1 MKNIISNAYNFSDFI
16 NSGVDTRTGSYS
28 AQIKLLSMI
37 GNHLN
42 GPYFDLTVGYNTNNA
57 IDVGFGRGWSLPLS
71 SFDNVNS
78 MLSLRN
84 GQQFKIEW
92 NSTENEYVAPY
103 RKLKDVRIYYV
114 STPGTEQGEI
124 KVINASGEIE
134 FIDWKEGTLS
144 RLYSAKGHLLRFSY
158 TNYNFQRTLYKV
170 EDSFGLSINIDTWS
184 DEWLTKISLYNKDML
199 LKSSTIRKISGGDF
213 KRLSYAT
220 LPNREDLY
228 FQFEYSWFSDTG
240 MDLLLKTTYPAG
252 YSEEVTYYERGFLM
266 PDGAPNKYVPQVT
279 KMRVS
284 QGTALPIRTHTY
296 TYSDKNYLG
305 FASDRAYVAGED
317 TLFKAA
323 QDYKYSAIE
332 TIDNEIE
339 IQKTY
344 TKYHLIEKE
353 RYLSRGSS
361 YQEVNY
367 EYYANNSVGIEYQEP
382 QYTYLKKKEIAFL
395 NGSSISKKLE
405 YYQFDEWG
413 NNIEHTD
420 ESGITTVSQ
429 YEQSAQNHFKNIP
442 VSQSIL
448 DRKRNVVN
456 KKEFTYK
463 TLPSL
468 LDDHSFYVLET
479 EEINGQKTNYQFYE
493 NRQNIEVYGKKREES
508 SVVSGETPMRYSY
521 TYDFNQDHL
530 VYQVLTENGSLYYSN
545 TEHYDFLDSQLIYKK
560 EPEGVELEVNY
571 DELNQINKERL
582 LKDNSLY
589 SEKTYQSHIDSDNY
603 VLSIE
608 DSEGE
613 ITVQT
618 YSANGHVLSMATKI
632 GSNNTMAYTNQYDA
646 FGQKISTTQYDN
658 LDTRTLELTTR
669 YEYDLYGHISRTI
682 YPSGAVEIN
691 QFDYAS
697 RTHTKGIEGKGY
709 VISHQDTWGNTV
721 SEQYFDRTG
730 QLLYEIPYQY
740 DLTNRLIRT
749 ETSRG
754 SVIEFKYDAFDRV
767 IEKAT
772 RFAGKNASES
782 FVDRMSYDKRTK
794 EESLTLH
801 TREGLLGDN
810 ENTHATIISNQYD
823 DFGRLTERHVNGL
836 RYQYKDYDDS
846 NRYQSVVL
854 PNGHSATYTYHPV
867 LGLVTKQEVSNDISS
882 TRRFSYNKRGLVVSD
897 SASMTSSQYEYDAF
911 GNPSKKTVTSL
922 GATTENATFSYSAK
936 GLLLSM
942 RDFTGN
948 TKALTY
954 DGFGRVQQLVFGSR
968 DATAVVDLSYDQ
980 FDRLVSQHYEDGNDQ
995 VEMYLDYGVN
1005 DMESRRRWVRNGK
1018 ETLKMDLSYDQS
1030 MRIIERKTT
1039 TNGIVQ
1045 TETFDYDQLGRITEF
1060 VSAGVN
1066 PPKDVMGREIVKQ
1079 QFYYDHFDNITDL
1092 VTQYQNGIVNTES
1105 RIFDTDMPT
1114 RLLNIYNTHGDFPNQ
1129 SFEYDALGNRVN
1141 LSQRGYQLSYNNYGQ
1156 LSEIRDDQ
1164 EKVIRTYHYDAIG
1177 MQSVSVDALGNIAQ
1191 LYYHHDELVA
1201 IMRANESM
1209 AFSGA
1214 HSGKSLTI
1222 TTDPKSTKASYSYLD
1237 GTNSNLGSTREQATH
1252 SSSSYLPF
1260 G

>member
-1 MKNIISNAYNFSDFI
+1 MTNLTSNAYNFSDFI
-16 NSGVDTRTGSYS
+16 HSGVDNRTGSYS
-28 AQIKLLSMI
+28 VQIKLLSII
-37 GNHLN
+37 GNRLN
-42 GPYFDLTVGYNTNNA
+42 GPYFDLTVGYNINNFT
-57 IDVGFGRGWSLPLS
+57 DTGFGRGWSLPLS

-78 MLSLRN
+78 VLSLRN

-92 NSTENEYVAPY
+92 DSKKNEYVTPY
-103 RKLKDVRIYYV
+103 RKLKDVRIHYV
-114 STPGTEQGEI
+114 STPGTKQGEI
-124 KVINASGEIE
+124 KVINASGEVE

-170 EDSFGLSINIDTWS
+170 EDSCGLSINIDTWS
-184 DEWLTKISLYNKDML
+184 DEWLTKISLYNKDSL

-213 KRLSYAT
+213 KRLSYVI

-228 FQFEYSWFSDTG
+228 FQFEYSWFNEVG

-266 PDGAPNKYVPQVT
+266 PDGAPTKYVPHVT
-279 KMRVS
+279 KMIVS
-284 QGTALPIRTHTY
+284 QGSALPIRTHTY
-296 TYSDKNYLG
+296 AYSDKNYLG
-305 FASDRAYVAGED
+305 FASDRAYIVGED
-317 TLFKAA
+317 TLFKAG

-339 IQKTY
+339 IQKIY
-344 TKYHLIEKE
+344 TKYHLVEQE
-353 RYLSRGSS
+353 RYLSKGEV

-367 EYYANNSVGIEYQEP
+367 EYYANNSVGIEYQVP
-382 QYTYLKKKEIAFL
+382 QYTFLKKKEVSFF
-395 NGSSISKKLE
+395 NDFSMSKSFE
-405 YYQFDEWG
+405 FYRFDEWG

-420 ESGITTVSQ
+420 ECGITTISEYELSSQ
-429 YEQSAQNHFKNIP
+429 NKFKNIP
-442 VSQSIL
+442 LSQSIL
-448 DRKRNVVN
+448 DRGRNVVH

-463 TLPSL
+463 ELPSL
-468 LDDHSFYVLET
+468 LDGHTFYVLKT
-479 EEINGQKTNYQFYE
+479 EEINGQITNYQFYE
-493 NRQNIEVYGKKREES
+493 NRQDIEVYGKKREES
-508 SVVSGETPMRYSY
+508 SVVSGTTPMRYSY

-530 VYQVLTENGSLYYSN
+530 VYQVLTESGSLHYSN
-545 TEHYDFLDSQLIYKK
+545 TEHYDFVGSQIIYKK
-560 EPEGVELEVNY
+560 EPEGVEVEVNY

-582 LKDNSLY
+582 FKSNSLY
-589 SEKTYQSHIDSDNY
+589 SEKTYQSYIDSDNY
-603 VLSIE
+603 VLNIE

-613 ITVQT
+613 TTVQT
-618 YSANGHVLSMATKI
+618 YSANGHLLSMATRI
-632 GSNNTMAYTNQYDA
+632 DGTTIMAYTNQYDR

-658 LDTRTLELTTR
+658 LGTRTLELTTR
-669 YEYDLYGHISRTI
+669 YEYDLYGNINRTI

-709 VISHQDTWGNTV
+709 VISHQDEWGNTIL
-721 SEQYFDRTG
+721 EQYFDRAD
-730 QLLYEIPYQY
+730 QLLYQIPYQY

-754 SVIEFKYDAFDRV
+754 AVIEFKYDAFDRV
-767 IEKAT
+767 IEKET
-772 RFAGKNASES
+772 RFVGKNASES

-810 ENTHATIISNQYD
+810 ENTHTTIIKNQYD
-823 DFGRLTERHVNGL
+823 DFGRLIERQMNGL

-854 PNGHSATYTYHPV
+854 PNGHSAKYTYHPV
-867 LGLVTKQEVSNDISS
+867 LGLVTKQEVSNDSSS
-882 TRRFSYNKRGLVVSD
+882 TRSFNYNKRGLVESD
-897 SASMTSSQYEYDAF
+897 AASMTSSQYEYDAF
-911 GNPSKKTVTSL
+911 GNLSKKTVTSL

-954 DGFGRVQQLVFGSR
+954 DDFGRVQQLVFGSR
-968 DATAVVDLSYDQ
+968 DATAVIDLSYDQ
-980 FDRLVSQHYEDGNDQ
+980 FDRLISQHYEDGNDQ
-995 VEMYLDYGVN
+995 AEMYLDYGIN
-1005 DMESRRRWVRNGK
+1005 DMESSRRWVRNGQ
-1018 ETLKMDLSYDQS
+1018 ETLKMELSYDQS

-1039 TNGIVQ
+1039 INGAVQ
-1045 TETFDYDQLGRITEF
+1045 TETFDYDQLGRIIEF
-1060 VSAGVN
+1060 VSEGGS
-1066 PPKDVMGREIVKQ
+1066 PPKDVVGREVVKQ

-1092 VTQYQNGIVNTES
+1092 TTHYQNGVVNTES

-1114 RLLNIYNTHGDFPNQ
+1114 RLLNIYNTHRDFSNQ
-1129 SFEYDALGNRVN
+1129 SFEYDGLGNRVN
-1141 LSQRGYQLSYNNYGQ
+1141 LSQRDYQLNYNNYGQ

-1209 AFSGA
+1209 AFSGV
-1214 HSGKSLTI
+1214 HSGNALTI
-1222 TTDPKSTKASYSYLD
+1222 STDLKGTKASYSYLD
-1237 GTNSNLGSTREQATH
+1237 GTNSNLGSTSEQITDT
-1252 SSSSYLPF
+1252 SSSYLPF